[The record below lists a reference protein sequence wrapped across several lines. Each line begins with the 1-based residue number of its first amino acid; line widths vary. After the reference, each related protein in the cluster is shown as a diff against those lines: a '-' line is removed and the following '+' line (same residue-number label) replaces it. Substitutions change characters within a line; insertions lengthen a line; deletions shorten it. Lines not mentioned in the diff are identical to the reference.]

1 MKAKKL
7 LGTVLVACMAV
18 AAAGCGSDAPQEP
31 GKQEEQ
37 VKIPETSKAMI
48 EALAAENENVG
59 NIVDYDETTDPNGNL
74 GRPGNYIGKTDFED
88 KRLEQFGEFPT
99 GGTIEVF
106 SSEKDCNSRC
116 DYLKE
121 FMGADM
127 GILGLNQY
135 VYKYDKV
142 LFRVDYAVA
151 PSEAE
156 IYKNQ
161 MDKILNET
169 GELVEAE

>member
-18 AAAGCGSDAPQEP
+18 TAAGCGSDAPQEP

-59 NIVDYDETTDPNGNL
+59 NIVDYDETTDPNGYL
-74 GRPGNYIGKTDFED
+74 GRPGYYTGKTDFED
-88 KRLEQFGEFPT
+88 NRLEQIGLFPK
-99 GGTIEVF
+99 GGTLETF
-106 SSEKDCNSRC
+106 ASEKDCNSRC
-116 DYLKE
+116 DYLKQ
-121 FMGADM
+121 FMSADM
-127 GILGLNQY
+127 GAFGTNEY
-135 VYKYDKV
+135 MYKYDKV

-156 IYKNQ
+156 VYKNQ

-169 GELVEAE
+169 GELVKAE